1 MHAPAPL
8 DEENPEGLHLLV
20 TSTKHLGE
28 SGNLAGLSL
37 LIGRLFKIALRSHV
51 TDYALSIQAFFQ
63 SANGPIHWLAFS

>member
-37 LIGRLFKIALRSHV
+37 LIGRLFKVSLGSHV
-51 TDYALSIQAFFQ
+51 TNYAFAVETFFQ
-63 SANGPIHWLAFS
+63 STNGPVNGFAFT